1 MLSTIAVL
9 KSIEDNTL
17 PRLTHLS
24 VLNRSCRLKS
34 IMTDHP
40 SFQDTF
46 ASAVSEEVPFFLGL
60 TLLRLLIVSYAFSK
74 SLKALSLP
82 CSLFSQ

>member
-9 KSIEDNTL
+9 NSIEDNTL
-17 PRLTHLS
+17 PRLTH
-24 VLNRSCRLKS
+24 
-34 IMTDHP
+34 P

-46 ASAVSEEVPFFLGL
+46 ALAVSEAVPFFLGL